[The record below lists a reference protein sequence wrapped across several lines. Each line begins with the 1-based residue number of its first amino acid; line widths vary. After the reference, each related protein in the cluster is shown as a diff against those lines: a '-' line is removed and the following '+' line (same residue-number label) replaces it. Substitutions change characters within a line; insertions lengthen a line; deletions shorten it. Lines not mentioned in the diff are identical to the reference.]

1 MLLTGWR
8 GLDFKGK
15 GKNKR
20 CMCKAFGCPEY
31 YTTDRQDL
39 QWYLWESTWLA
50 LVGLYCK
57 FDRCAVY
64 IVGKSYRREQ
74 GYGRKNIGSIKKI
87 LGCHG
92 ACR

>member
-20 CMCKAFGCPEY
+20 CMCKDFGCPEY

-50 LVGLYCK
+50 GLK
-57 FDRCAVY
+57 VTA
-64 IVGKSYRREQ
+64 
-74 GYGRKNIGSIKKI
+74 
-87 LGCHG
+87 
-92 ACR
+92 